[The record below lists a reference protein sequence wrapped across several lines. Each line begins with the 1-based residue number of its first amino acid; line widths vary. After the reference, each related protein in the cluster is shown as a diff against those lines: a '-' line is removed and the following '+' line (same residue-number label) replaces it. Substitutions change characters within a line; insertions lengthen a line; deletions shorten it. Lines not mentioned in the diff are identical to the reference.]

1 MQDMKLTIFC
11 RHPIDIY
18 RLAQIYAALI
28 NMEIKSFE
36 TSLEGSK
43 WRFSATKGY
52 RSHVVNVC

>member
-1 MQDMKLTIFC
+1 MKLTILC

-28 NMEIKSFE
+28 DVEIKSFE

-43 WRFSATKGY
+43 WRRFSATKGY
-52 RSHVVNVC
+52 RSQWLIVS